1 MSTWSNI
8 YTIAGFNL
16 EIISTAGD
24 PTSFLPPKMQDFA
37 SSGSADLT
45 TDFTITL
52 EYDETAQAD
61 PLKRFFPSKFKLSR
75 REGREDREDRL
86 AFVGVNGRDRILG
99 WISSR
104 RDRGEIGLPRLEGP
118 WRIEQEGEVVGDAI
132 QALIGACL
140 QSRLLACGGTL
151 LHAAGITL
159 KKQGYAFVGHTR
171 AGKTTLVQDFPDSA
185 ILGDDLVAVREI
197 DEEAQLFGTPWPGR
211 EGGTVAPGS
220 APLVAIFNLH
230 RELPPG
236 LEEMTPPLAV
246 AELSANAPRLGYEGE
261 EGELLAAFSRMAEFI
276 PIYRLSIK
284 LGDDV
289 LSWLKDFSAK
299 GGMRL

>member
-1 MSTWSNI
+1 LSTWNNT

-24 PTSFLPPKMQDFA
+24 PTSFLPPRMQDFT
-37 SSGSADLT
+37 SSGPADLT
-45 TDFTITL
+45 TDFTIAL
-52 EYDETAQAD
+52 EYDDTAQAD

-75 REGREDREDRL
+75 REERL
-86 AFVGVNGRDRILG
+86 AFICVNGRERILG
-99 WISSR
+99 WISSQ
-104 RDRGEIGLPRLEGP
+104 RDRGEMGLPRLEGP
-118 WRIEQEGEVVGDAI
+118 WRIEQEGEVVGEAI

-140 QSRLLACGGTL
+140 QCRLLACGGTL

-159 KKQGYAFVGHTR
+159 KKQGYAFVGHTQ
-171 AGKTTLVQDFPDSA
+171 AGKTTLVKDFPKKA
-185 ILGDDLVAVREI
+185 ILGDDLVAVRKI
-197 DEEAQLFGTPWPGR
+197 DEEPLLFGTPWPGR

-220 APLVAIFNLH
+220 APLKAIFNLH

-236 LEEMTPPLAV
+236 LEEMTPPQAV

-261 EGELLAAFSRMAEFI
+261 EGELLAAFSRMAQGI
-276 PIYRLSIK
+276 PIYKLSIK

-289 LSWLKDFSAK
+289 MSWLKDFSAK
-299 GGMRL
+299 GGMRLSTESS